1 MKIAIIDDS
10 NYKIESIKNLIYS
23 KWDDFL
29 VCEARS
35 FQGGLRLLEYERP
48 DLVLMDMSLP
58 TSEESGGRLGG
69 RDRMF
74 GGRDLMTEIEF
85 LELDCRVIVVTQ
97 FEEFPEMSRMIDL
110 QTLLKRLQSDFPKI
124 YAGGVFYGATDAKW
138 SNELSRLIEMEIKR
152 A

>member
-10 NYKIESIKNLIYS
+10 NYKIESFKNLIFS
-23 KWDDFL
+23 RWNNIS

-35 FQGGLRLLEYERP
+35 FQGGLRLLETECP

-58 TSEESGGRLGG
+58 TSEESGGRFGG

-74 GGRDLMTEIEF
+74 GGRDLMAEIEF
-85 LELDCRVIVVTQ
+85 LELNCRVIVVTQ
-97 FEEFPEMSRMIDL
+97 FEEFPEMSKVIDL
-110 QTLLKRLQSDFPKI
+110 QTLLRRLQRDFSKI

-138 SNELSRLIEMEIKR
+138 SDELSRLIEIEIKR
-152 A
+152 P